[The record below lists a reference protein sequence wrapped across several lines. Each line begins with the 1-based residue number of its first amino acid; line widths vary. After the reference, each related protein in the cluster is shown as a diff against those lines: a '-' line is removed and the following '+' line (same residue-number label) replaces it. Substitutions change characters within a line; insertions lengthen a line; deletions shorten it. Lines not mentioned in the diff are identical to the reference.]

1 MDFVFLAD
9 REDAIATIAGWYF
22 AEWGHLTKLSVEA
35 VAAKMRDALNR
46 DKIPLLVLAVEDNE
60 ILGVAELKYR
70 EMPIYPDK
78 EHWIGGVFVPPAH
91 RGKGI
96 ASRLANR
103 LVDIADSLGVRTL
116 HLQTERLD
124 GGLYARLGWAASEQV
139 NYRGLDVLV
148 MEKRL
153 SDQGHR

>member
-1 MDFVFLAD
+1 
-9 REDAIATIAGWYF
+9 
-22 AEWGHLTKLSVEA
+22 
-35 VAAKMRDALNR
+35 MRDALNR
-46 DKIPLLVLAVEDNE
+46 EKIPLFVLAVEADE
-60 ILGVAELKYR
+60 IVGVAELKYR
-70 EMPIYPDK
+70 EMAIYPDK

-103 LVDIADSLGVRTL
+103 IVEIAGSLGVKTL
-116 HLQTERLD
+116 HLQTEKLN
-124 GGLYARLGWAASEQV
+124 GGLYARLGWVATEQV

-153 SDQGHR
+153 GA

>member
-1 MDFVFLAD
+1 MNFVFLAD
-9 REDAIATIAGWYF
+9 REESIPTIADWYF
-22 AEWGHLTKLSVEA
+22 AEWGHITNLSVEA
-35 VAAKMRDALNR
+35 ISAGMRNALNR
-46 DKIPLLVLAVEDNE
+46 DKIPLLVLAVENDE

-78 EHWIGGVFVPPAH
+78 QHWLGGVFVPPAH

-103 LVDIADSLGVRTL
+103 IAEIAGSLGVRTL
-116 HLQTERLD
+116 HLQTGKLD
-124 GGLYARLGWAASEQV
+124 GGLYARLGWTAYAQV
-139 NYRGLDVLV
+139 YYRGLDVLV

-153 SDQGHR
+153 GA

>member
-9 REDAIATIAGWYF
+9 HEDAIPTIAGWYF
-22 AEWGHLTKLSVEA
+22 AEWGHITKLSAEA

-46 DKIPLLVLAVEDNE
+46 DKIPLFVLAVEGEE
-60 ILGVAELKYR
+60 ILGVAGLKCR

-78 EHWIGGVFVPPAH
+78 EHWIGGVFVPPTH

-96 ASRLANR
+96 ASRLAKR
-103 LVDIADSLGVRTL
+103 IVEIAGSLGVRTL
-116 HLQTERLD
+116 HLQTSKLN
-124 GGLYARLGWAASEQV
+124 GGLYARLGWVASEQV

-148 MEKRL
+148 MEKQL
-153 SDQGHR
+153 GA